1 MPAARRHDVAVRDG
15 TNRDSQGGTLRVDDG
30 VRWGFVRDPHIET
43 AGGDLA
49 VDDDVVADDD
59 VAVEDDVAEAP
70 LTCATCGTPLDG
82 DPDEHAAGDAGLPTC
97 GECERANHFV
107 VLDMLDGELDDTLP

>member
-1 MPAARRHDVAVRDG
+1 M
-15 TNRDSQGGTLRVDDG
+15 
-30 VRWGFVRDPHIET
+30 
-43 AGGDLA
+43 
-49 VDDDVVADDD
+49 DDD
-59 VAVEDDVAEAP
+59 VAAEP

-82 DPDEHAAGDAGLPTC
+82 EPDERATGDAGLPIC